1 MTDIQTNLTTE
12 HELEEKYYIVK
23 NAEEQ
28 YSIWPS
34 YKQIPNGWQTIE
46 SESESE
52 PKPKS
57 ECLAYIEDVWTDMRP
72 LSLKKQMER
81 ISQEQNNTRS
91 E

>member
-57 ECLAYIEDVWTDMRP
+57 ECIAYIEDVWTDMRP